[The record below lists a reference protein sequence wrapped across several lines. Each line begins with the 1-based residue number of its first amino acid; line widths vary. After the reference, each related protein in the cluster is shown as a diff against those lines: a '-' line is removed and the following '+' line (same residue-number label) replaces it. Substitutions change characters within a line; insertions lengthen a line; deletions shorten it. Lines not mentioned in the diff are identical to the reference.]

1 MKTLIQF
8 LLATFTILACVCCKT
23 AKEEKTDDKLNEITF
38 ADPTIFVENG
48 KYYLTGTRNREPNG
62 FAIFE
67 STDLKEWKTANGD
80 TLQLILRKGDSAYG
94 ERGFWAPQLFK
105 EGNRY
110 YLTIY
115 G

>member
-48 KYYLTGTRNREPNG
+48 KYYLTGNFIQFIVCFFFFCSLATYT
-62 FAIFE
+62 
-67 STDLKEWKTANGD
+67 S
-80 TLQLILRKGDSAYG
+80 
-94 ERGFWAPQLFK
+94 
-105 EGNRY
+105 
-110 YLTIY
+110 
-115 G
+115 

>member
-48 KYYLTGTRNREPNG
+48 KYYLTGTRNREPKW
-62 FAIFE
+62 ICYIRIYRFE
-67 STDLKEWKTANGD
+67 GMEDC
-80 TLQLILRKGDSAYG
+80 
-94 ERGFWAPQLFK
+94 
-105 EGNRY
+105 
-110 YLTIY
+110 
-115 G
+115 

>member
-80 TLQLILRKGDSAYG
+80 TLQLILAESPLRSI
-94 ERGFWAPQLFK
+94 
-105 EGNRY
+105 N
-110 YLTIY
+110 
-115 G
+115 

>member
-48 KYYLTGTRNREPNG
+48 KYYLSQVR
-62 FAIFE
+62 AIE
-67 STDLKEWKTANGD
+67 NLMDLLYSN
-80 TLQLILRKGDSAYG
+80 LQI
-94 ERGFWAPQLFK
+94 
-105 EGNRY
+105 
-110 YLTIY
+110 
-115 G
+115 

>member
-48 KYYLTGTRNREPNG
+48 KYYLTVR
-62 FAIFE
+62 AIE
-67 STDLKEWKTANGD
+67 NLMDLLYSN
-80 TLQLILRKGDSAYG
+80 LQI
-94 ERGFWAPQLFK
+94 
-105 EGNRY
+105 
-110 YLTIY
+110 
-115 G
+115 

>member
-48 KYYLTGTRNREPNG
+48 KYYLTGT
-62 FAIFE
+62 
-67 STDLKEWKTANGD
+67 
-80 TLQLILRKGDSAYG
+80 Q
-94 ERGFWAPQLFK
+94 Q
-105 EGNRY
+105 
-110 YLTIY
+110 
-115 G
+115 

>member
-67 STDLKEWKTANGD
+67 STDLKEW
-80 TLQLILRKGDSAYG
+80 
-94 ERGFWAPQLFK
+94 
-105 EGNRY
+105 
-110 YLTIY
+110 TIY
-115 G
+115 RVGGCQCSMFISRICQIIPISFLK

>member
-1 MKTLIQF
+1 MKTLTNFYWRHSPFQ
-8 LLATFTILACVCCKT
+8 ACVCCKT

-94 ERGFWAPQLFK
+94 
-105 EGNRY
+105 
-110 YLTIY
+110 
-115 G
+115 